1 MKKINIELKKIK
13 KAYGTQSVLKDITL
27 SIDNGSY
34 YAICG
39 QSGAGKSTLMNIL
52 GLIEPFDEGQYVFNG
67 QILKCSKD
75 YSHIR
80 KSYIG
85 FIFQSYNLI
94 PNISCRDNII
104 MPSLYIKEDRNILIK
119 RFKELVYSMDIS
131 SLLDKK
137 SNLLSGGEKQRVA
150 IARALLLNPGL
161 IIADE
166 PTGNLDEKN
175 KSIVLD
181 ILRKEHEKGRAII
194 MITHDEDTASMAEKK
209 YMLENGI
216 LL

>member
-1 MKKINIELKKIK
+1 MKKINIELREIK
-13 KAYGTQSVLKDITL
+13 KAYGGQKVLEDITL
-27 SIDNGSY
+27 SINNDSY

-39 QSGAGKSTLMNIL
+39 PSGAGKSTLMNIL
-52 GLIEPFDEGQYVFNG
+52 GLIEPFDSGKYVFNG
-67 QILKCSKD
+67 QELKSSKD
-75 YSHIR
+75 YSNLR
-80 KSYIG
+80 QFYIG

-94 PNISCRDNII
+94 PNISCRDNIL
-104 MPSLYIKEDRNILIK
+104 MPSLYVKEDLKSIKE
-119 RFKELVYSMDIS
+119 RFMELVALMDIAP
-131 SLLDKK
+131 LLDKK

-166 PTGNLDEKN
+166 PTGNLDGGN

-181 ILRKEHEKGRAII
+181 ILKKEHEKGRAII
-194 MITHDEDTASMAEKK
+194 VITHDDETANMAERK
-209 YMLENGI
+209 YLLENGI

>member
-1 MKKINIELKKIK
+1 MKKISIELKKVK
-13 KAYGTQSVLKDITL
+13 KVYGTQSVLKDITL
-27 SIDNGSY
+27 SIDNDSY

-52 GLIEPFDEGQYVFNG
+52 GLIEPFDEGQYIFNG
-67 QILKCSKD
+67 HNLKCSKD
-75 YSHIR
+75 YSDLR
-80 KSYIG
+80 KSYVG

-104 MPSLYIKEDRNILIK
+104 MPSLYIKEDRSKIIK
-119 RFKELVYSMDIS
+119 RFEELVYSMDITN
-131 SLLDKK
+131 LLDKK

-150 IARALLLNPGL
+150 IARALLLNPAL

-175 KSIVLD
+175 KSTVLD

-194 MITHDEDTASMAEKK
+194 VITHDEDTGNMAEKK